1 MVLRFAFRELTTP
14 TVHTNDK
21 VDHNVG
27 EGPRRIDVDG
37 DDRKTTYHLLK
48 KMLTSTMKSREEEA
62 RRQKEEMTKQ
72 KQEAAQ
78 DMQV

>member
-1 MVLRFAFRELTTP
+1 MSL

-37 DDRKTTYHLLK
+37 DRKTIDHLLK

-62 RRQKEEMTKQ
+62 RRQREEMANQ

-78 DMQV
+78 DMQVVRMEDI

>member
-1 MVLRFAFRELTTP
+1 MSL

-37 DDRKTTYHLLK
+37 DRKTIDHLLK

>member
-1 MVLRFAFRELTTP
+1 MSL

-37 DDRKTTYHLLK
+37 DRKTIDHLLK

-62 RRQKEEMTKQ
+62 RRQREEMATQ